1 MQESYS
7 SRCCVSC
14 AAALEVCFFYAQGG
28 CVSFRGEGRKEV
40 SSNCPQ
46 WKVLS
51 KEMNLVRLLRRR
63 NRNVNTGTCASID
76 LFWVQIKLFSGERR
90 GAGDLKASLRCR
102 KNFISSC
109 HRRRGPLLE
118 VSLDCWCPRL
128 FLLAV
133 KKCWDV
139 LQSDRSH
146 ICDVCHFRRMSCL
159 VYSGVATLQCEV
171 DSLVPGFI

>member
-1 MQESYS
+1 MCCS
-7 SRCCVSC
+7 SRSVF
-14 AAALEVCFFYAQGG
+14 LLRTGRVCF
-28 CVSFRGEGRKEV
+28 VSRRRKEGSKQQL
-40 SSNCPQ
+40 SSVKSSVKGNESCPITTSQ
-46 WKVLS
+46 KS
-51 KEMNLVRLLRRR
+51 KFEHWNL
-63 NRNVNTGTCASID
+63 CID
-76 LFWVQIKLFSGERR
+76 RPVWVQIKLPSGERR

-102 KNFISSC
+102 KIVISSC
-109 HRRRGPLLE
+109 QRRRGPLLE
-118 VSLDCWCPRL
+118 ISLDCWCPRL

-146 ICDVCHFRRMSCL
+146 ICDVCHFRRISCL